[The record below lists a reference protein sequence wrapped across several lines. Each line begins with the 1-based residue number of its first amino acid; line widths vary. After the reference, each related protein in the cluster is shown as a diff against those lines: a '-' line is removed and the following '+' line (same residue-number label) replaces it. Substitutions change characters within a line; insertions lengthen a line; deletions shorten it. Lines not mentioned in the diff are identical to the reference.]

1 MDFRGKKYERGSDW
15 SDPEVAEL
23 LHLWADDSV
32 QIELESCLR
41 NQHVFNRIAEVLRE
55 KGILRTGDEC
65 REKIKKMKLDYRRI
79 KDNQKTVRGGRT
91 WKFYEVMDRVL
102 NNRPPVSY
110 SSLGGTVTAHQVLQ
124 GTPASDA
131 FLLHNI
137 PAAAFSSPS
146 SGSLL
151 FGHPPKPG
159 DLLEIKRED
168 VDSDNGLLNSD
179 PQPPELLYQIEPDAD
194 SKSLG
199 LDQEDLAEMGR
210 GEGVAN
216 ARFSP
221 SGFSDQNMPVGS
233 ASSPSCPLGSA
244 PKPARPPGP
253 AEPERDP
260 PAPPDS
266 ACLSSRGHRMCQHQ
280 GMLQEGFL
288 LYQKDKHHFTSN
300 RNGIVNLGTSE
311 NKLCYD
317 LLSKR
322 LMQADMLHM
331 DPALLEYPDRK
342 GHSFLREEVASFLT
356 EYCKAPSP
364 LEPENVVVMSGCS
377 SLFSS
382 IAAVTC
388 DPGDAILVPTPFYGA
403 IREDVALYSGVRLVH
418 SHLDCQPGGGD
429 DRPFLLTVEKL
440 EKSMEQAKAEGVR
453 VRAVIFV
460 NPHNPLGE
468 IYSAEEMTAF
478 LEFAKRNA
486 LHAIVDEVYMLS
498 VFDESA
504 SFRSVLSFDRLP
516 DVQRTHVMWGMSK
529 DFAAAGLRMGVVY
542 SQNQDFVLALT
553 QLAFYHGIPGPAQ
566 HQVAQLLRDRDWVS
580 RKFLP
585 QNRAR
590 MAAAHRY
597 VSGALRGLG
606 IPYLHRPSGFYIWAD
621 FRKALSEQSFLAERK
636 LWQCFV
642 RHKVLVS
649 PGEAFACAMPGW
661 FRIIFTDQEERLQ
674 LGMQRLRKALE
685 ELGRVSGQGA
695 ENGDEKAGLQST
707 ADEAEPKRDGHGP
720 PAAPPSVAT
729 CAASSL
735 ADEDFV
741 TLDLQAA
748 QPAAGSALDSLIG
761 TLRQQIRSPDWLEKN
776 TPELSAGEDPELL
789 GSRDLLQHAHK

>member
-1 MDFRGKKYERGSDW
+1 MDFRGKKYERGSEW

-23 LHLWADDSV
+23 LHLWADDSF

-137 PAAAFSSPS
+137 PAAAFSSLS

-168 VDSDNGLLNSD
+168 VDSDNGLRNSD
-179 PQPPELLYQIEPDAD
+179 PQPPELLYQISSGEEPEAN

-244 PKPARPPGP
+244 PKPAPPPGP

-260 PAPPDS
+260 PAPPDR

-364 LEPENVVVMSGCS
+364 LEPENM
-377 SLFSS
+377 LFSS
-382 IAAVTC
+382 QPPST
-388 DPGDAILVPTPFYGA
+388 G
-403 IREDVALYSGVRLVH
+403 RSGRTWRCTVGCG
-418 SHLDCQPGGGD
+418 S
-429 DRPFLLTVEKL
+429 FTLTW
-440 EKSMEQAKAEGVR
+440 
-453 VRAVIFV
+453 
-460 NPHNPLGE
+460 
-468 IYSAEEMTAF
+468 TA
-478 LEFAKRNA
+478 RNE

-529 DFAAAGLRMGVVY
+529 DFAAAGLRMGLVY

-553 QLAFYHGIPGPAQ
+553 QLAFYHGIPGPSQ

-580 RKFLP
+580 REFLP

-606 IPYLHRPSGFYIWAD
+606 IPYLHRSSGFYIWAD

-636 LWQCFV
+636 LWQCFL

-649 PGEAFACAMPGW
+649 PGEAFSCATPGW

-695 ENGDEKAGLQST
+695 ENGDERAGLQST

-761 TLRQQIRSPDWLEKN
+761 TL
-776 TPELSAGEDPELL
+776 
-789 GSRDLLQHAHK
+789 

>member
-1 MDFRGKKYERGSDW
+1 M
-15 SDPEVAEL
+15 
-23 LHLWADDSV
+23 
-32 QIELESCLR
+32 
-41 NQHVFNRIAEVLRE
+41 
-55 KGILRTGDEC
+55 C
-65 REKIKKMKLDYRRI
+65 RQQSI
-79 KDNQKTVRGGRT
+79 
-91 WKFYEVMDRVL
+91 
-102 NNRPPVSY
+102 
-110 SSLGGTVTAHQVLQ
+110 
-124 GTPASDA
+124 
-131 FLLHNI
+131 
-137 PAAAFSSPS
+137 
-146 SGSLL
+146 
-151 FGHPPKPG
+151 
-159 DLLEIKRED
+159 
-168 VDSDNGLLNSD
+168 
-179 PQPPELLYQIEPDAD
+179 
-194 SKSLG
+194 
-199 LDQEDLAEMGR
+199 
-210 GEGVAN
+210 
-216 ARFSP
+216 
-221 SGFSDQNMPVGS
+221 
-233 ASSPSCPLGSA
+233 
-244 PKPARPPGP
+244 
-253 AEPERDP
+253 
-260 PAPPDS
+260 
-266 ACLSSRGHRMCQHQ
+266 
-280 GMLQEGFL
+280 LQEGFL
-288 LYQKDKHHFTSN
+288 LYQNDKHHFTRN
-300 RNGIVNLGTSE
+300 HNGIINMGTSE

-331 DPALLEYPDRK
+331 DPALLEYPDWK

-364 LEPENVVVMSGCS
+364 LEAENVVVMNGCS

-418 SHLDCQPGGGD
+418 THLDCQPGGGD

-478 LEFAKRNA
+478 LEFAKRNE

-504 SFRSVLSFDRLP
+504 SFQSVLSFDRLP

-542 SQNQDFVLALT
+542 SQNQDFVLALA
-553 QLAFYHGIPGPAQ
+553 QLAFCHGIPGPSQ

-580 RKFLP
+580 REFLP

-590 MAAAHRY
+590 MEAAHRY

-606 IPYLHRPSGFYIWAD
+606 IPYLHRSSGFYIWAD

-636 LWQCFV
+636 LWQCFI

-649 PGEAFACAMPGW
+649 PGEAFSCATPGW

-720 PAAPPSVAT
+720 LRPPPPSPPALPPHWLMRISSHWTSRPLSPPLAPPW
-729 CAASSL
+729 
-735 ADEDFV
+735 
-741 TLDLQAA
+741 TL
-748 QPAAGSALDSLIG
+748 
-761 TLRQQIRSPDWLEKN
+761 
-776 TPELSAGEDPELL
+776 
-789 GSRDLLQHAHK
+789 